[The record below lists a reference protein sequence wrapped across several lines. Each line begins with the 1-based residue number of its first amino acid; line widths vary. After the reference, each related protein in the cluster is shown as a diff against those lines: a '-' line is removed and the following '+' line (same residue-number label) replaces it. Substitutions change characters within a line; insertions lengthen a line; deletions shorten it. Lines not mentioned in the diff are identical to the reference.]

1 MKRYE
6 VHEFNLCGGFANNW
20 SDESGPS
27 YFETYEAAEA
37 ELNEFL
43 ADCECEVIAGNMP
56 DSPSRDDFLI
66 VEVLK

>member
-6 VHEFNLCGGFANNW
+6 VHEFNLCGGYANNW

-37 ELNEFL
+37 ELNYFL
-43 ADCECEVIAGNMP
+43 EDCEEEFTLGNMP
-56 DSPSRDDFLI
+56 DFPSREDFII
-66 VEVLK
+66 VEVLE